1 MVHTVA
7 ASTIRAAW
15 FTDTDL
21 RFIADPKVRLV
32 RRQGLMGDATVSL
45 RAPNPVTLEA

>member
-21 RFIADPKVRLV
+21 RFIADPKVRLI
-32 RRQGLMGDATVSL
+32 RRQGLTGDATVSL